1 MRQRCDEKPP
11 SDLEGGLPFV
21 HSSAKATAP
30 GKGIDGQSKHRR
42 RLKIWEIREHMECS
56 VVGTCLADSDLKKI
70 LKRCGLRCSDDVPS
84 YDLHGYFTQNIKKDC
99 PVSRAV
105 QKLLDRRHEGII
117 RRVARSEGDD
127 LTQLWETEFEAGRI
141 PGAYWA
147 FQTHSHIPTELHARI
162 FGEIHMLSHVL
173 GRTVHATAERAS
185 EFQARISDLEVKLA
199 KQSKRQRAL
208 LEKRDQQISELR
220 DALVESEASIRS
232 QDTVTVQP
240 NYNDSGAEKRK
251 RALIAARERA
261 RQAEARVEELEAA
274 LKSAQAVVNASNVR
288 SAVNPTGSDCPG
300 AAACKLHL
308 PDGEQLRVLYLGG
321 RAGGVNKL
329 REIAESASAEFVY
342 HDGGKLEGFGRIED
356 LISQCHVVFCP
367 VNCISHRACLLAKDQ
382 CRRRQKAFV
391 PLRSAGGSTFARA
404 LQQIEYM

>member
-1 MRQRCDEKPP
+1 FD
-11 SDLEGGLPFV
+11 
-21 HSSAKATAP
+21 A
-30 GKGIDGQSKHRR
+30 QSKHRR

-105 QKLLDRRHEGII
+105 QKLLDRRHEGIV

-147 FQTHSHIPTELHARI
+147 FQTHSHIPTDLHARI
-162 FGEIHMLSHVL
+162 FGEVHMLSHVL

-185 EFQARISDLEVKLA
+185 EFQARISDLEVKLT
-199 KQSKRQRAL
+199 KQSNRQKAL

-220 DALVESEASIRS
+220 DALVQSEASNRS
-232 QDTVTVQP
+232 HEVVTVLQP
-240 NYNDSGAEKRK
+240 TLNDSGAAKQK
-251 RALIAARERA
+251 RALVSARERA

-274 LKSAQAVVNASNVR
+274 LKSARATVNANKISSVDEA
-288 SAVNPTGSDCPG
+288 SEAACPG

-321 RAGGVNKL
+321 RAGGVNRL
-329 REIAESASAEFVY
+329 REIAEGASAELVY

-391 PLRSAGGSTFARA
+391 PLRSAGSSTFARA
-404 LQQIEYM
+404 LQQIEYV